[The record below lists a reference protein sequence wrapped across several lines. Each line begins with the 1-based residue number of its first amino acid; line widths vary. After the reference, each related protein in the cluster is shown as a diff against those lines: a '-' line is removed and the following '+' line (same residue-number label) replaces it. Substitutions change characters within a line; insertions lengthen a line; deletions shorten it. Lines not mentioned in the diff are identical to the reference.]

1 MYQSIILGSVL
12 LVTLYVL
19 KRMRD
24 PKLNLPSLVRYKF
37 PIIGHTFIFLTNSEE
52 FLKQCRKE
60 YGDIFSLYLWGEV
73 KTFIGKE
80 HLQEVLTK
88 DDSFDAGRAFERLLP
103 LNAMLKHLANF
114 KNSTKVLKEYVIN
127 KLRTYTERMQKS
139 LNLATRKYIGDCDE
153 PKTIHNIYNIM
164 TRIICIPIA
173 DIFVGQE
180 ISQYEEIINTFSEFT
195 NDAVKILRIPP
206 VLDFIYPGLQY
217 YINSAI
223 LKLGIYNPAIK
234 HEKVLIKHLKNQIYK
249 RLQEKEKYGD
259 SWKRP
264 EDFLQD
270 LIEEEG
276 FDPNNNINYAEIAQ
290 KICLFIFV
298 SIHTTASSCAHVI
311 MDLAS
316 RPEHI
321 QELYEEQLEVHKEA
335 DENGTLPFETL
346 NNMRKLDS
354 FIKESLRLTQ
364 NIATLPH
371 VTLKDYTFANGLQ
384 IPKDRPVTLYI
395 DDVYLDESL
404 QGPNPKSFE
413 PFRHLG
419 TNAPVTKVSKNYLLF
434 GGGKH
439 ACPGRQLAINEVK
452 FFLHNII
459 LKYNLRTESGKIEEP
474 KMFGPMKLPSDAGI
488 IFEKRK

>member
-1 MYQSIILGSVL
+1 
-12 LVTLYVL
+12 
-19 KRMRD
+19 MRQ
-24 PKLNLPSLVRYKF
+24 PKLNLPPLVRYKY
-37 PIIGHTFIFLTNSEE
+37 PIIGHTFLYLANSEE
-52 FLKQCRKE
+52 FLKQCKKE

-73 KTFIGKE
+73 RTFVGKE
-80 HLQEVLTK
+80 HLQEILNR
-88 DDSFDAGRAFERLLP
+88 DDSFDAEEAFERLLP
-103 LNAMLKHLANF
+103 LSAMFKHLV
-114 KNSTKVLKEYVIN
+114 KPIKELKEYVIS

-139 LNLATRKYIGDCDE
+139 LNLATQEYIGDCDE
-153 PKTIHNIYNIM
+153 PKTIRNVYYLM
-164 TRIICIPIA
+164 SKIICNPIA

-180 ISQYEEIINTFSEFT
+180 ESQYEEIINTFSELT
-195 NDAVKILRIPP
+195 TDAVKISRIPP
-206 VLDFIYPGLQY
+206 FLDFIYPKLHY
-217 YINSAI
+217 FIVCAI
-223 LKLGIYNPAIK
+223 LKLGIYNPAAK
-234 HEKVLIKHLKNQIYK
+234 HEKVLVKHLKSQIYK

-276 FDPNNNINYAEIAQ
+276 FDPNNSISYTKLAQ
-290 KICLFIFV
+290 NLCFLIFV
-298 SIHTTASSCAHVI
+298 SIHTTSSSCAHVI

-316 RPEHI
+316 RPEYI

-335 DENGTLPFETL
+335 DENGILPFESL

-354 FIKESLRLTQ
+354 FIKESLRLAE
-364 NIATLPH
+364 NIANLPH
-371 VTLKDYTFANGLQ
+371 TVLKNYTFANGLQ
-384 IPKDRPVTLYI
+384 VPKDSLAIPYV

-413 PFRHLG
+413 PFRHLD
-419 TNAPVTKVSKNYLLF
+419 TNAPATKVSKNYLLF

-439 ACPGRQLAINEVK
+439 ACPGRQLAINEAK

-459 LKYNLRTESGKIEEP
+459 LKYNLRTESGKIEVP
-474 KMFGPMKLPSDAGI
+474 MKFGPMRFPSRAGI